1 MGKKKLHKRAQPL
14 RRFKKRAFMVSA
26 QLLESSVRVETTDGL
41 VLIGKEGEWM
51 IVADDGGI
59 SFLPEEV
66 FQEMYEEC
74 DPNPSLV

>member
-1 MGKKKLHKRAQPL
+1 MGKKKPHQKIQPL

-41 VLIGKEGEWM
+41 VLLGKEGEWM

-59 SFLPEEV
+59 SFLPADV
-66 FQEMYEEC
+66 FEEMYEAC
-74 DPNPSLV
+74 DPNSSLS